1 MPTPEEL
8 RKGFT
13 IGDWEVLPGQG
24 VLRCGDQEE
33 RPEPMVFEVLM
44 VLAGRDGELVTR
56 DELIDRIWGGRATSD
71 EPINRC
77 LSQLRG
83 HLGDRERPYRYIETL
98 TRRGYRLNQKVR
110 LHEPEAPHAAEV
122 KKAERARN
130 QGRLWMLVGV
140 IVITVLIAVVIRGGL
155 IPGVATPLGS
165 EGVRSVAVLPF
176 DNLSGN
182 DDDQYLVSGFKEEL
196 VQTLHAIPDLA
207 VKHGRVAYPNLE
219 VAEIAEILGV
229 DAVLFGS
236 VQREDDVLKIS
247 YHITDR
253 RSGLDLS
260 AGNFTGKLEGIFGL
274 QERLAQMVRNDLLG
288 ESPQQLIS
296 ASRPASFAAYDSYL
310 RGVYAFERRAI
321 STNLEDAIELF
332 EETIRLDPQFG
343 PAYLS
348 LATAYALLP
357 DHRNAPLD
365 ESHRLAVDTVERGV
379 AVDESIRDAASAVF
393 GFVYHKQRKWAE
405 AERAY
410 IRAINGQVVDSNAF
424 NWYARMLAGVGR
436 REDALQVVLTA
447 YKLDPSSA
455 VINSLVAVMYTWLN
469 DAERAEE
476 FYERS
481 NRLGAG
487 GTNHLIGQALLM
499 LREGRFD
506 RARDLAREGA
516 IIKDG
521 AADWAD
527 VVFAAIQDPAKRS
540 EALVALDGTPDSP
553 RIDPRIELS
562 LRTVL
567 GDVDGALQVA
577 NSLAL
582 PGEHF
587 EIDVIFLPELRPL
600 REHPGFFDLMENL
613 GVQKYWDG
621 NGCVWLDD
629 SVSCPD

>member
-1 MPTPEEL
+1 MPTTEEL
-8 RKGFT
+8 RNGFT
-13 IGDWEVLPGQG
+13 IGDWEVIPGQG
-24 VLRCGDQEE
+24 VLRCGDREE

-44 VLAGRDGELVTR
+44 VLAGRDGDLVTR
-56 DELIDRIWGGRATSD
+56 DELIDKIWGGRATSD

-110 LHEPEAPHAAEV
+110 LHEPVPPDAEEV
-122 KKAERARN
+122 IKADRARN

-140 IVITVLIAVVIRGGL
+140 IVVTVLIAVM
-155 IPGVATPLGS
+155 S
-165 EGVRSVAVLPF
+165 DKDVRSIAVLPF

-182 DDDQYLVSGFKEEL
+182 EDDQYLVSGFKEEL
-196 VQTLHAIPDLA
+196 VQTLHTIPDLA
-207 VKHGRVAYPNLE
+207 VKHGRVTYPDLE

-236 VQREDDVLKIS
+236 VQVEGDVLKIS
-247 YHITDR
+247 YNIADR
-253 RSGLDLS
+253 RTGLDLS
-260 AGNFTGKLEGIFGL
+260 AGNFTGKREGMFGL

-296 ASRPASFAAYDSYL
+296 ASRPASFDAYDSYM
-310 RGVYAFERRAI
+310 RGNFAFQRRTT
-321 STNLEDAIELF
+321 STNLEEAIELF
-332 EETIRLDPQFG
+332 EDTIRLDPQFG

-357 DHRNAPLD
+357 DYRHTPL
-365 ESHRLAVDTVERGV
+365 EETHRLAIDTVERGV
-379 AVDESIRDAASAVF
+379 AVDDSIRDAASAVF

-436 REDALQVVLTA
+436 REDALQLVLTA

-469 DAERAEE
+469 DAEKAEE

-481 NRLGAG
+481 NQLGAS
-487 GTNHLIGQALLM
+487 GTNHLMGQALLKV
-499 LREGRFD
+499 REERFD
-506 RARDLAREGA
+506 EARELAREGA
-516 IIKDG
+516 FIKDG

-527 VVFAAIQDPAKRS
+527 IVFAAFKDPARQAD
-540 EALVALDGTPDSP
+540 ALSALDATHDSA

-562 LRTVL
+562 LRTAL
-567 GDVDGALQVA
+567 GDVDGALQIA
-577 NSLAL
+577 NSLAQ
-582 PGEHF
+582 PGVHF
-587 EIDVIFLPELRPL
+587 EIDVIFLPELRAL

-613 GVQKYWDG
+613 GVQDYWDE

>member
-8 RKGFT
+8 RRGFT

-44 VLAGRDGELVTR
+44 VLAARDGELVTR
-56 DELIDRIWGGRATSD
+56 DELIDRIWGGRATTD

-110 LHEPEAPHAAEV
+110 LHEPEAPHAGEV

-140 IVITVLIAVVIRGGL
+140 VVVTVLIAVLGGK
-155 IPGVATPLGS
+155 
-165 EGVRSVAVLPF
+165 GVRSVAVLPF

-182 DDDQYLVSGFKEEL
+182 EEDIHLVFGFKEEL
-196 VQTLHAIPDLA
+196 VQTLHVIPDLA
-207 VKHGRVAYPNLE
+207 VVSGKVAYPGLE
-219 VAEIAEILGV
+219 VAEIAEILDV

-236 VQREDDVLKIS
+236 VQREGDVLKIS
-247 YHITDR
+247 YHIADR

-260 AGNFTGKLEGIFGL
+260 AGNITGKKEGIFGL

-296 ASRPASFAAYDSYL
+296 ASRPASFEAYDRYM
-310 RGVYAFERRAI
+310 RGIYAFERRTL

-332 EETIRLDPQFG
+332 EDTIRLDPQFG
-343 PAYLS
+343 PAFLS

-357 DHRNAPLD
+357 DYRDAPLD
-365 ESHRLAVDTVERGV
+365 ATHRQAIDIVERGV
-379 AVDESIRDAASAVF
+379 AVDDSIRDAASAVF

-410 IRAINGQVVDSNAF
+410 ERAIDGRVVDSNAF

-436 REDALQVVLTA
+436 REDALEQALA
-447 YKLDPSSA
+447 AQRIDPSSA
-455 VINSLVAVMYTWLN
+455 VINSLVATLYAWLDN
-469 DAERAEE
+469 TEQAAE
-476 FYERS
+476 FHERS
-481 NRLGAG
+481 KKLGVSDQYHFFG
-487 GTNHLIGQALLM
+487 YALSLM
-499 LREGRFD
+499 REGRLGEARELASSGAIINYGD
-506 RARDLAREGA
+506 NSWIDPVSAALSDESQRDLAL
-516 IIKDG
+516 
-521 AADWAD
+521 
-527 VVFAAIQDPAKRS
+527 AAISA
-540 EALVALDGTPDSP
+540 DSVVGHL
-553 RIDPRIELS
+553 DPRILMAIHS
-562 LRTVL
+562 LL
-567 GDVDGALQVA
+567 GDVDGAMHIA
-577 NSLAL
+577 KELAQ
-582 PGEHF
+582 PGAHLEMDLLF
-587 EIDVIFLPELRPL
+587 MPELRPM
-600 REHPGFFDLMENL
+600 RRHPGFHELMEML
-613 GVQKYWDG
+613 GVQDYWDE